1 MKVWGNELELD
12 TGFAQKSLEAA
23 RAFIVQHLVLG
34 GESAFGEVGVEDS
47 SGSYV
52 DAVTLV
58 VVRGRSKVPP
68 IDTVVGPGAAVSRCL
83 MDDDSGAG
91 RC

>member
-1 MKVWGNELELD
+1 MRGKLHSFGD
-12 TGFAQKSLEAA
+12 
-23 RAFIVQHLVLG
+23 AFC
-34 GESAFGEVGVEDS
+34 VGTWN
-47 SGSYV
+47 V